1 MKTILFVAIFIFLIL
16 TSGMAQNIPDRNLDS
31 KLEAQYKAE
40 RLARIIQL
48 EGQKSANQDLYDVKH
63 YDLNLFIDDSAKQ
76 ISGSVTILS
85 EVVNQSINSMEV
97 NLLNNMITDSITSKD
112 ARLSFNHSNN
122 VIKINLN
129 NNYQPGDFFSVK
141 IYYHGRPQQSGFG
154 AFGFDSHNG
163 QPMVWSLSEP
173 FGARNWWPCKD
184 FPSDKADSADIR
196 ITVPSNLIVASNG
209 TLRSEIEHEGYMTYW
224 WHESY
229 PIVTYLISVAIHPYY
244 VYSDHYHYSA
254 NDSMEVRF
262 YIFPDQVSTMRSAY
276 AKTVRMIEIF
286 STIFGEYPFIREKY
300 GHAQFM
306 GGANMEHQT
315 ITSLVSRTEGTIA
328 HELAHQWWG
337 DYITCENFHEIWLN
351 EGFATYSEALYYE
364 REYGKDEFWKEV
376 ESNKYYG
383 GGTIYVEDLSSTSI
397 IFNHDRTYRKASW
410 ILHMLR
416 HVVGDENFFKILKE
430 YYNESHL
437 RYGTATTDDFRA
449 TCERV
454 SGINLERF
462 FYQWLYEEYFPTY
475 SYTWSWKQNGTNYDI
490 QLHIEQKQTNFTF
503 WMPIDVTV
511 TTFSGEQTF
520 VVWDSLQSQIFHLTV
535 PVKPL
540 NVELDKGNWILRQ
553 VQKPSTN
560 PGDDIP
566 DRYVLEQNYPNP
578 FNQSTEIIFRLPERA
593 KVKLEIFDLLGQKI
607 TTIVNQEFS
616 VGSHKVTWNT
626 NGAASGMYFY
636 KLRSLNFSK
645 TRKMTLVR

>member
-475 SYTWSWKQNGTNYDI
+475 SYTWSWKQNSTNYDI

-616 VGSHKVTWNT
+616 VGSHKVTWNA
-626 NGAASGMYFY
+626 NGVASGIYFY